1 MPPYLEASQRIQR
14 KRDPHPADESYHVR
28 RENEP
33 VCPEHGINDPP
44 DVIEDHSSIRG
55 WVHLLRTLKGFFL
68 RQFLRRSAQERAP
81 GRVLVATQ
89 TYSETTVCSDGY
101 NLTQRDKAANDRQ
114 QYSDDGCNNSWRQR
128 IRHGV
133 KAKAACGLVKRRF
146 FLQLD

>member
-1 MPPYLEASQRIQR
+1 MPAYLEASQRIQR

-44 DVIEDHSSIRG
+44 DVIENHSSIRG
-55 WVHLLRTLKGFFL
+55 WVHLLRTLKGFLFTPIA
-68 RQFLRRSAQERAP
+68 RERAP

-89 TYSETTVCSDGY
+89 AYSETTVCSDGY
-101 NLTQRDKAANDRQ
+101 NLTNRDKAASDRQ

-133 KAKAACGLVKRRF
+133 KAKAACGLAGHKTF
-146 FLQLD
+146 SAA